1 MPLLSVYCLVQNVL
15 SALNPFVSVVTKNTR
30 IGLSNLS
37 FYALMGGEG
46 ENNQTRQIFINEF
59 VRQAKF

>member
-15 SALNPFVSVVTKNTR
+15 SALNHFVSVVTKNTR

-37 FYALMGGEG
+37 FYALMGVAGKKTTKLG
-46 ENNQTRQIFINEF
+46 RYL
-59 VRQAKF
+59 